1 MTVGAQVPDDRPHGG
16 ESDEYADGDS
26 AGDSQM
32 TVGVSAASSAG
43 DSQSSVLDSS
53 VLEWLRGDSAAWG
66 DSCWTES
73 GRHDMS

>member
-1 MTVGAQVPDDRPHGG
+1 MTVGAQVPDDWTSAGD
-16 ESDEYADGDS
+16 SDEYADGDS

-53 VLEWLRGDSAAWG
+53 VLEWLRGDSAA
-66 DSCWTES
+66 
-73 GRHDMS
+73 

>member
-1 MTVGAQVPDDRPHGG
+1 MTVGAQVPDDWTSAG
-16 ESDEYADGDS
+16 ESDEYADGD
-26 AGDSQM
+26 QM
-32 TVGVSAASSAG
+32 TVGISAGSSAG
-43 DSQSSVLDSS
+43 DVQSSVLDSS